1 MFRALFLFL
10 LAFFSAVFSDRHR
23 DPEFLACLLRRGRT
37 CCVPSRREQ
46 GPRKPPASPC
56 QGLWSRGG
64 QILRPGLAR
73 SSQRVDFGSR
83 RYERWIWKILFPLL
97 QESHN
102 RDWLVKKTKLIDPL
116 VHVMCKNVFTTEI
129 APRESARAHRGRKEE
144 TGASTESA
152 STMATLCRSRVAVST
167 VAATRA
173 QLGPGLLAR
182 ILSHGGNRGGG
193 SQGAA
198 RRGREIHGR
207 ISSFWDGRPQRG
219 FPFFSLF
226 LFRFFVYFTPLSG
239 KNHPAVCS
247 G

>member
-1 MFRALFLFL
+1 MGHG
-10 LAFFSAVFSDRHR
+10 VKD
-23 DPEFLACLLRRGRT
+23 
-37 CCVPSRREQ
+37 
-46 GPRKPPASPC
+46 
-56 QGLWSRGG
+56 
-64 QILRPGLAR
+64 
-73 SSQRVDFGSR
+73 GS
-83 RYERWIWKILFPLL
+83 EKILFPLL
-97 QESHN
+97 RESHN
-102 RDWLVKKTKLIDPL
+102 REWLVKKTKLIDPL

-207 ISSFWDGRPQRG
+207 ISSFWDGRPQCG
-219 FPFFSLF
+219 FPFFCFAF
-226 LFRFFVYFTPLSG
+226 LFTSRPCQAKIIWQYVLG
-239 KNHPAVCS
+239 EMQAGVIHALWR
-247 G
+247 